1 VAIDQER
8 GIVFAF
14 GFFDHSGGE
23 TRRFKAPDGRE
34 VVAGPV
40 QPHTWQIAE
49 VFKIEKGNIR
59 KIDAFLQR
67 SPYGMNSGW
76 STWAQGMSDFPR
88 DVTFEA
94 PAGL

>member
-1 VAIDQER
+1 MATSQYRRDLSFWSGPFRAI
-8 GIVFAF
+8 
-14 GFFDHSGGE
+14 
-23 TRRFKAPDGRE
+23 
-34 VVAGPV
+34 
-40 QPHTWQIAE
+40 HT
-49 VFKIEKGNIR
+49 NIR